1 MNRLIQLSVTA
12 YRARHAAGRYSCH
25 MAIEVRGRRLS
36 AESNDALR
44 RAVHALESE
53 RLISRLSEYASQ
65 PLDRILSR
73 LPRVATDTL
82 NGAVR
87 ASLYKC
93 LDVAVRSLGGDR
105 PVRRSAP
112 KPWLASTVAGLTGGI
127 GGVFGFVALPIELP
141 VTTTL
146 MFRSIAQIARS
157 QGEDLTSLASRLAC
171 MEVFALGPQH
181 GGERVIHADADIDV
195 GYYAART
202 LLTRL
207 TNEAAIL
214 LLERGMADASL
225 PVVARLVAQI
235 SSRFGLVVSERIA
248 AGAVP
253 VLGAVSGAA
262 VNALFMDHFQRLAQ
276 GHFTVRRLEREYG
289 APLVR
294 ERYAMLSQPY
304 TRARA

>member
-1 MNRLIQLSVTA
+1 VRIPAAVGILVAMDIDVRDRQLSQA
-12 YRARHAAGRYSCH
+12 S
-25 MAIEVRGRRLS
+25 EQ
-36 AESNDALR
+36 ALR

-65 PLDRILSR
+65 PLDRILNR

-82 NGAVR
+82 NDAVR
-87 ASLYKC
+87 TSLYRC
-93 LDVAVRSLGGDR
+93 LDVAVRSLGRD
-105 PVRRSAP
+105 RSAP
-112 KPWLASTVAGLTGGI
+112 RPWLSSTVAGLTGGI
-127 GGVFGFVALPIELP
+127 GGAFGFVALPIELP

-157 QGEDLTSLASRLAC
+157 EGEDLTSLPSRLAC
-171 MEVFALGPQH
+171 MEVFALGPQP
-181 GGERVIHADADIDV
+181 GGDHQGDTPAEIDV

-214 LLERGMADASL
+214 LLERGMADTSL

-235 SSRFGLVVSERIA
+235 SSRFGVTVSERIA

-289 APLVR
+289 ASLVR
-294 ERYAMLSQPY
+294 EHYAVLARAY
-304 TRARA
+304 ARARV

>member
-1 MNRLIQLSVTA
+1 MRAGAPVGILVTMDIDGRDGQLS
-12 YRARHAAGRYSCH
+12 RAS
-25 MAIEVRGRRLS
+25 E
-36 AESNDALR
+36 DALR

-53 RLISRLSEYASQ
+53 RLVSRLSEYASQ
-65 PLDRILSR
+65 PLDRILNR
-73 LPRVATDTL
+73 LPRIATDSL
-82 NGAVR
+82 NDAVR

-93 LDVAVRSLGGDR
+93 LDVAVRSLGRD
-105 PVRRSAP
+105 RSAP
-112 KPWLASTVAGLTGGI
+112 RPWLSSTVAGLTGGI
-127 GGVFGFVALPIELP
+127 GGAFGFVALPIELP

-146 MFRSIAQIARS
+146 MLRSIAQIARS
-157 QGEDLTSLASRLAC
+157 EGEDLTSLASRLAC
-171 MEVFALGPQH
+171 MEVFALGPQPA
-181 GGERVIHADADIDV
+181 GERLANAEAELDV

-294 ERYAMLSQPY
+294 DHYAVLARPY
-304 TRARA
+304 ARARA

>member
-1 MNRLIQLSVTA
+1 MDIN
-12 YRARHAAGRYSCH
+12 ARD
-25 MAIEVRGRRLS
+25 RRLS
-36 AESNDALR
+36 QANEHALR
-44 RAVHALESE
+44 RAVQALESE
-53 RLISRLSEYASQ
+53 RLVSRLSEYASQ
-65 PLDRILSR
+65 PLDRILNR
-73 LPRVATDTL
+73 LPRIATDTL
-82 NGAVR
+82 NDAVR

-93 LDVAVRSLGGDR
+93 LDVAVRSLGRD
-105 PVRRSAP
+105 RSAAR
-112 KPWLASTVAGLTGGI
+112 PWLSSTVAGLTGGI
-127 GGVFGFVALPIELP
+127 GGAFGFVALPIELP
-141 VTTTL
+141 LTTTL
-146 MFRSIAQIARS
+146 MLRSIAQIARGE
-157 QGEDLTSLASRLAC
+157 GEDLTSLASRVAC
-171 MEVFALGPQH
+171 MEVFALGPQA
-181 GGERVIHADADIDV
+181 GGEFRGDAEADIDV

-235 SSRFGLVVSERIA
+235 SSRFGLTVSERIA

-294 ERYAMLSQPY
+294 EHYAVLARAY
-304 TRARA
+304 ARARV